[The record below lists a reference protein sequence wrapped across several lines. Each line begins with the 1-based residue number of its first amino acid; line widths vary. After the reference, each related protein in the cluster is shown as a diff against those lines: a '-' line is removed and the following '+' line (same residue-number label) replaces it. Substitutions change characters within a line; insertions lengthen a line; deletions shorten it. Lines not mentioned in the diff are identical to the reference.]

1 MKYVIELSRRAEKE
15 FLRLDT
21 VSMARVRA
29 AIDGL
34 QNVPRPIGVRKLEGR
49 QNDWRIRVGRFR
61 VLYRIDDANKRIL
74 IHRVTDRKDV
84 YRG

>member
-1 MKYVIELSRRAEKE
+1 VKYAIELSRRAERE
-15 FLRLDT
+15 FLKLDAA
-21 VSMARVRA
+21 SAARIKA
-29 AIDGL
+29 AIDNL
-34 QNVPRPIGVRKLEGR
+34 AEISRPVGVRKLEGR

-61 VLYRIDDANKRIL
+61 VLYSIDDANKKIL